1 MIYTF
6 RLSCEIYIR
15 IYIDAFFFAAVF
27 FFDEYWTKL
36 SKPNIDSDLGLSFGV
51 EPFGQQVIEASS
63 VRSPLSVTGQVLK
76 RVW

>member
-1 MIYTF
+1 M
-6 RLSCEIYIR
+6 RSDLVVLPE
-15 IYIDAFFFAAVF
+15 
-27 FFDEYWTKL
+27 
-36 SKPNIDSDLGLSFGV
+36 PNIDSDLGLSFGV